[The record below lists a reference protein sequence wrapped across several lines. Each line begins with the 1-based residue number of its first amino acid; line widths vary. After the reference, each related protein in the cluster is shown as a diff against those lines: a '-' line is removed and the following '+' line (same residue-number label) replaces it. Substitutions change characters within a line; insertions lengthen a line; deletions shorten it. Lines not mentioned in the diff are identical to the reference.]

1 MAANNKIYLF
11 IKYRELHNIRSND
24 LITNLYFNFEAFIVL
39 RREGYNVKH
48 TWRNIPSLVSIF
60 TRFHII
66 EEFSIQ
72 ITLFTLA
79 KVVGQSGKFT
89 IE

>member
-1 MAANNKIYLF
+1 MKERKNYLF
-11 IKYRELHNIRSND
+11 IEYRELYNIRLND
-24 LITNLYFNFEAFIVL
+24 LVTNLYFNFEVFIVL
-39 RREGYNVKH
+39 RREGNNVKH

-60 TRFHII
+60 TRFQII

-72 ITLFTLA
+72 IILITLTN
-79 KVVGQSGKFT
+79 VVGQSGKFT

>member
-1 MAANNKIYLF
+1 MKERKNYLF
-11 IKYRELHNIRSND
+11 IKYRELYNIRSND
-24 LITNLYFNFEAFIVL
+24 LITNLYFNFEAFIVQ
-39 RREGYNVKH
+39 RREGYNVEH

-60 TRFHII
+60 TRCQII

-79 KVVGQSGKFT
+79 NVVGQSGKFT